1 MNFRKGKPS
10 LGFRVPEIACALNHA
25 FPKSAAT
32 AKAMLDDF
40 SR

>member
-10 LGFRVPEIACALNHA
+10 LGFRVPEIVCAKNHA
-25 FPKSAAT
+25 FPTSAT

-40 SR
+40 SG